1 MNSNAC
7 ARSCG
12 RGLAL
17 VATALVATLMSCN
30 VLAETLFVR
39 AGRVV
44 DVEGGRVL
52 GDQVV
57 RIEDGKVSAV
67 GAASGAAIPAGA
79 RVIDWSRYTVLPGLI
94 DLHTHI
100 VGDIQSSNIAAPLL
114 SSGAR
119 DALVGAGNARV
130 TLEAGF
136 TTIRDVGVNRA
147 FTDVA
152 LRDAISSGLVDGPRM
167 FVAGAYVTVSQGG
180 GDIVGLAPDVVLP
193 PEFRRGIANS
203 PEQVR
208 QRVRELLA
216 GGADFIK
223 VIATGAVLTSGTTP
237 SAPEYSEAEIR
248 AAVEEAANAGTYVAA
263 HAHGAEGVK
272 RAVRAGVRT
281 IEHGSYLDD
290 EGIAL
295 MKKHGTWLVA
305 DIYNGDYIDEVG
317 RREGWPENYL
327 RKNRETTDIQRQAF
341 AKAVKAGVR
350 IAFGSDAG
358 VYPHGQNARQF
369 AYMVK
374 YGLTPLQ
381 AIRAATLDAA
391 RVLGR
396 EEEIGS
402 ISAGKWADMIAV
414 EGDPL
419 GDVEKLRTIAAVMKG
434 GVVIPKREATA
445 GASGAGAK

>member
-1 MNSNAC
+1 MHFS
-7 ARSCG
+7 ARAVSGC
-12 RGLAL
+12 RGLVL
-17 VATALVATLMSCN
+17 VAAGVMALMSCN
-30 VLAETLFVR
+30 VLAQTTFVR
-39 AGRVV
+39 AGRVI

-52 GDQVV
+52 EHQVV
-57 RIEDGKVSAV
+57 RVEDGKVVSL
-67 GAASGAAIPAGA
+67 GAAAATQILAGA
-79 RVIDWSRYTVLPGLI
+79 RVVDWSRYTVLPGLI

-100 VGDIQSSNIAAPLL
+100 VGDITSSNIAAPLL

-152 LRDAISSGLVDGPRM
+152 LRDAIADGRVDGPRM
-167 FVAGAYVTVSQGG
+167 FVAGAYITVSQGG

-203 PEQVR
+203 PDEVR

-237 SAPEYSEAEIR
+237 SAPEYTEAEIR

-263 HAHGAEGVK
+263 HAHGAEGIK

-327 RKNRETTDIQRQAF
+327 RKNKETTEIQRQAF
-341 AKAVKAGVR
+341 AKAVRAGVR

-374 YGLTPLQ
+374 HGLTPMQ

-396 EEEIGS
+396 EQEIGS
-402 ISAGKWADMIAV
+402 ISPGKWADMIAID
-414 EGDPL
+414 GDPL
-419 GDVEKLRTIAAVMKG
+419 GDIGKLRTVAAVMKSG
-434 GVVIPKREATA
+434 AVIPIRETA
-445 GASGAGAK
+445 GPASGAASK